1 MSDIKETTLRLDLE
15 READRRAWEY
25 LQNRDKNKYKSYS
38 KTVVI
43 AINEYFERQ
52 ERLRNDPY
60 LETREKEDAF
70 LREVMN
76 TIRSTLSGYSA
87 IGGLLQ
93 LLQQSAPQAP
103 PPAANTEEDISAALD
118 FAGSF

>member
-1 MSDIKETTLRLDLE
+1 MSNIKETTLRLDLE
-15 READRRAWEY
+15 KATDRRAWEY
-25 LQNRDKNKYKSYS
+25 LQNRDREKYKSYS

-43 AINEYFERQ
+43 AVNEYFERQ
-52 ERLRNDPY
+52 ERLQNDPY

-70 LREVMN
+70 LRAVTD
-76 TIRSTLSGYSA
+76 TIHSTLSGYAA

-103 PPAANTEEDISAALD
+103 PPAANTEEDISTALD

>member
-15 READRRAWEY
+15 READRKAWEY
-25 LQNRDKNKYKSYS
+25 LQNRDREKYKSYS

-43 AINEYFERQ
+43 AVNEYFERQ
-52 ERLRNDPY
+52 ERWQNDPY

-70 LREVMN
+70 LRAVTD
-76 TIRSTLSGYSA
+76 TIHSTLSGYAA

-103 PPAANTEEDISAALD
+103 PPAANTEEDISTALD